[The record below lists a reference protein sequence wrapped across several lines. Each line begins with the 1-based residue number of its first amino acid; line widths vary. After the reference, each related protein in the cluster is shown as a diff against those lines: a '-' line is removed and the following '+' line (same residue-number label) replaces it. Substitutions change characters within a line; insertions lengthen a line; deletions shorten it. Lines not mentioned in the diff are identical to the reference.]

1 MRGSGAWTPTPACP
15 LSNWWESWRLLLLLA
30 TRAGV
35 VWDYQESTADRP
47 MTSPAAII
55 EFLLWLLIAASL
67 IALATKRFRVPYT
80 VALVAGGFAIDLF
93 RLPIS
98 NVLGKGQE
106 TQFLTPD
113 IILILFLPA
122 LLFESGININVR
134 QLRENL
140 APILLLAIAGVLVAT
155 LITGYALHWVVGLS
169 LLPALLFG
177 ALISATDPISVV
189 ALFRELGVSKRLSV
203 IIESESL
210 FNDGT
215 SVVIFQI
222 ILAGLLSGNINIFS
236 GISSFF
242 VVTLGGV
249 ALGLGLGY
257 LAGKATERVDDPQ
270 IEITLTTILAYG
282 SYLIA
287 EHLHVSGVIA
297 TVSAGLMTGN
307 FGLEVGMSARTRV
320 ALRSFWE
327 YVSFVINSLVFLL
340 IGIEVH
346 VTNLAESWRGILLAI
361 GTVLLGRAVSVY
373 VIGPTSRL
381 MGSPIPLR
389 WQHVLVWGGIHGSV
403 SMALALSIHRDVPYR
418 NEILTMAFGVVAFSI
433 VVQGLTVK
441 HLLRLLGIEPVRE
454 DDYDLA
460 KAKNAAYSASR
471 GELEFL
477 LRDHLISQSVHDR
490 LGHELDAQVQEVQQA
505 IAAMQEQN
513 TNIADD
519 ETRIARIRL
528 TAAAKSSIQRSANQ
542 GLISMHVAENLL
554 GEADRKLDEELRS
567 RDKADSGHGGHS

>member
-1 MRGSGAWTPTPACP
+1 M
-15 LSNWWESWRLLLLLA
+15 
-30 TRAGV
+30 
-35 VWDYQESTADRP
+35 
-47 MTSPAAII
+47 SPASII

-67 IALATKRFRVPYT
+67 IALVTKHLKVPYT

-93 RLPIS
+93 RLPIT
-98 NVLGKGQE
+98 NVLGKEPGAM
-106 TQFLTPD
+106 FLTPD

-140 APILLLAIAGVLVAT
+140 APILLLAVVGVLVAT
-155 LITGYALHWVVGLS
+155 VITGYALHWVVGLA
-169 LLPALLFG
+169 LLPALVFG

-189 ALFRELGVSKRLSV
+189 ALFKDLGVSKRLSV

-222 ILAGLLSGNINIFS
+222 MLAGLMSGDINILT
-236 GISSFF
+236 GVRSFF

-249 ALGLGLGY
+249 ALGLGMGY
-257 LAGKATERVDDPQ
+257 LFGKATERVDDPQ

-346 VTNLAESWRGILLAI
+346 VTNLAESWRGIALAI
-361 GTVLLGRAVSVY
+361 LTVVLGRAVSVY
-373 VIGPTSRL
+373 FIGSAGRL
-381 MGSPIPLR
+381 VGSVIPLR
-389 WQHVLVWGGIHGSV
+389 WLHVLVWGGIHGSV
-403 SMALALSIHRDVPYR
+403 SMALALSLHRDVPYR
-418 NEILTMAFGVVAFSI
+418 SEILTMTFGVVAFSI
-433 VVQGLTVK
+433 IVQGLTVK
-441 HLLRLLGIEPVRE
+441 PLLRLLGIESLRE
-454 DDYDLA
+454 DEYFVA
-460 KAKNAAYSASR
+460 KARNGAYSAAR
-471 GELEFL
+471 QELDFL
-477 LRDHLISQSVHDR
+477 LRDHLVSQSVYDG
-490 LGHELDAQVQEVQQA
+490 LKAELDAQVQDTLQA

-513 TNIADD
+513 ADITNEEVRMARVRLIAA
-519 ETRIARIRL
+519 E
-528 TAAAKSSIQRSANQ
+528 KSSIQRSANQ
-542 GLISMHVAENLL
+542 GLISIHRAEGLL
-554 GEADRKLDEELRS
+554 ADADRELDGHVREAARTEE
-567 RDKADSGHGGHS
+567 AGG